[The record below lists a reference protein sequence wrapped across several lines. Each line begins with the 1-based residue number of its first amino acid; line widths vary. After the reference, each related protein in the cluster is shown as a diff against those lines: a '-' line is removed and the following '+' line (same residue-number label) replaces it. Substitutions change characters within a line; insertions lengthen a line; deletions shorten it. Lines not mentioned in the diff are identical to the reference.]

1 MSRIVA
7 GRVTLDLR
15 PLDATELVTQ
25 AVTSHRPAV
34 EGKHITLSC
43 DIGPDAKVVLGDP
56 TRLQQVLWNL
66 LANAVK
72 FTPEYG
78 HIWVAARKR
87 GEELEITV
95 RDDGEG
101 IAPEFLSQIF
111 TRFRQADSTS
121 ARRHGGLGL
130 GLAIVRQLVELHG
143 GTVRASSRGV
153 GFGSTFT
160 VTLPAHAS
168 AVAPD
173 IDSSGTWRRLDP
185 DRMLATRIDGLRVL
199 AVEDQVDMLDSLR
212 QMLEDHGATVTP
224 VASGA
229 AAFALLRTNPGAF
242 DALVSDIGM
251 PQMDGYD
258 LIRRV
263 RADLALGSH
272 RLPAVAVTAYA
283 RDVDRAR
290 ALDAGFQA
298 HVTKP
303 YQAGQLVTILNQLRS
318 TATAATPV
326 RVRDEQG
333 ASVAS

>member
-1 MSRIVA
+1 MPS
-7 GRVTLDLR
+7 
-15 PLDATELVTQ
+15 
-25 AVTSHRPAV
+25 
-34 EGKHITLSC
+34 
-43 DIGPDAKVVLGDP
+43 
-56 TRLQQVLWNL
+56 
-66 LANAVK
+66 K
-72 FTPEYG
+72 FTPEHG
-78 HIWVAARKR
+78 HIWVAARKC
-87 GEELEITV
+87 GEKLEITV

-101 IAPEFLSQIF
+101 IAPEFLPQIF

-143 GTVRASSRGV
+143 GTVGAASRGV

-160 VTLPAHAS
+160 VTLPLHDS
-168 AVAPD
+168 AAAPD

-199 AVEDQVDMLDSLR
+199 AVEDQADMLESLR
-212 QMLEDHGATVTP
+212 QMLEDNGATVTA

-229 AAFALLRTNPGAF
+229 AAFALLRRDPGQF

-263 RADLALGSH
+263 RKDLGLGPQ

-283 RDVDRAR
+283 RDEDRTR

-303 YQAGQLVTILNQLRS
+303 YQAGQLVTILDQLRP
-318 TATAATPV
+318 AATVAGPA
-326 RVRDEQG
+326 RVAADEQG
-333 ASVAS
+333 ASLAS